1 MSIQIDLE
9 GPVNMNTD
17 EIKDELPAAG
27 WHTVTIERAEARLSS
42 KQEIPQIFI
51 MARITDEADPQFNK
65 TVIWS
70 LNLAGDG
77 MGFFKRCFAA
87 LGMPKQLDYDSY
99 QDMADEIVGREVE
112 CKVKHG
118 KYNDEPQAQVSAW
131 RPTEGLTL

>member
-1 MSIQIDLE
+1 MSIQIDLD

-17 EIKDELPAAG
+17 EIEDELPAAG

-51 MARITDEADPQFNK
+51 LSRITDEADPQFNK

-87 LGMPKQLDYDSY
+87 LGMPKQLDYPSY
-99 QDMADEIVGREVE
+99 QDMADEVVGREVE

-118 KYNDEPQAQVSAW
+118 TYNGEPQAQVSAW
-131 RPTEGLTL
+131 RPSEGLTL